1 MTDME
6 RFDAIYREYRPKVSG
21 YIGSH
26 VSDPED
32 AEDLC
37 SEVFRKVLEHLAD
50 HPSGGVSSF
59 IYTVTRNTVVD
70 YYRTRRVHAPLE
82 EDLPEESGLEESVLN
97 SDALRRLAGAL
108 RRLPQRER
116 DIVVLHYYQGRSL
129 QEIAGALNLPY
140 GTAKRAHQAALM
152 QLRGLLGEI

>member
-1 MTDME
+1 M
-6 RFDAIYREYRPKVSG
+6 ASG
-21 YIGSH
+21 FVAGCQR
-26 VSDPED
+26 DFL
-32 AEDLC
+32 AE
-37 SEVFRKVLEHLAD
+37 
-50 HPSGGVSSF
+50 
-59 IYTVTRNTVVD
+59 
-70 YYRTRRVHAPLE
+70 
-82 EDLPEESGLEESVLN
+82 
-97 SDALRRLAGAL
+97 AL

>member
-1 MTDME
+1 MTDAE

-59 IYTVTRNTVVD
+59 IYTVTRTTVVD

-82 EDLPEESGLEESVLN
+82 EELPEEGGLEERVLN
-97 SDALRRLAGAL
+97 SDALKRLAEAL

-116 DIVVLHYYQGRSL
+116 EAL
-129 QEIAGALNLPY
+129 QTETDAHERALAAAKEALDRTAGGLKTLQDALPE
-140 GTAKRAHQAALM
+140 Q
-152 QLRGLLGEI
+152 Q